1 MQAYPSKFE
10 RPPPIRLVTRRL
22 GFENRYN
29 WKGTLAKRKEIADTT
44 NQSSP
49 IVSGYDDI
57 FARKT
62 STSTIN
68 STLSDSKLDID
79 NGLQCTD
86 LIDEEIE
93 YINQDRN
100 DKELNITKESK
111 ESKYVVNTSKISET
125 NNSGSC
131 QNSFTPVSRGAKPA
145 KCNES
150 NVYFNVSNKFTILEI
165 EPCMESFDVKNDN
178 EHQSFEKPL
187 ISKAIKKKKKNAKRK
202 TTLEH
207 SKVIEEICLKNNKID
222 NLAKCELRCNLCFK
236 EHFPQSKEKQ

>member
-29 WKGTLAKRKEIADTT
+29 WEATLAKRKEIADTT

-49 IVSGYDDI
+49 IVSGYDEI

-111 ESKYVVNTSKISET
+111 ESKYVVNTSKIS
-125 NNSGSC
+125 
-131 QNSFTPVSRGAKPA
+131 
-145 KCNES
+145 
-150 NVYFNVSNKFTILEI
+150 
-165 EPCMESFDVKNDN
+165 
-178 EHQSFEKPL
+178 
-187 ISKAIKKKKKNAKRK
+187 
-202 TTLEH
+202 
-207 SKVIEEICLKNNKID
+207 
-222 NLAKCELRCNLCFK
+222 
-236 EHFPQSKEKQ
+236 

>member
-1 MQAYPSKFE
+1 MQAYHSKFE

-22 GFENRYN
+22 GFENRYT

-111 ESKYVVNTSKISET
+111 ESKYDDNTSKISET
-125 NNSGSC
+125 NNSSSC
-131 QNSFTPVSRGAKPA
+131 QNLFNLVSRGAKPT

-150 NVYFNVSNKFTILEI
+150 NVHLNISNRYTI
-165 EPCMESFDVKNDN
+165 
-178 EHQSFEKPL
+178 H
-187 ISKAIKKKKKNAKRK
+187 
-202 TTLEH
+202 
-207 SKVIEEICLKNNKID
+207 
-222 NLAKCELRCNLCFK
+222 
-236 EHFPQSKEKQ
+236 

>member
-22 GFENRYN
+22 EFENRYN
-29 WKGTLAKRKEIADTT
+29 WEATLAKRKEIADTT

-49 IVSGYDDI
+49 IVSDYDDI

-62 STSTIN
+62 YTSTIN

-111 ESKYVVNTSKISET
+111 ESKYDVNTSKISET

-131 QNSFTPVSRGAKPA
+131 QNSFTPVSQGAKPA

-150 NVYFNVSNKFTILEI
+150 NVYFNVSNRFTILEI
-165 EPCMESFDVKNDN
+165 EPCMESFDVKHDN
-178 EHQSFEKPL
+178 EHQS
-187 ISKAIKKKKKNAKRK
+187 
-202 TTLEH
+202 
-207 SKVIEEICLKNNKID
+207 
-222 NLAKCELRCNLCFK
+222 
-236 EHFPQSKEKQ
+236 